1 VGRELGIAE
10 DHVHGGASPEA
21 KAERVAALAADGP
34 TVMIGDGLNDRLA
47 LDAAHVGIGLRGGME
62 AVMACC
68 QVYVAD
74 QSPRAIP
81 DLLAGARATTRLL
94 RTALWASLGYNL
106 IAVAAVLAGF
116 WGPYVCAVA
125 MPASSLLTIA
135 YLTRSRVF
143 LESRPA
149 R

>member
-1 VGRELGIAE
+1 MGQELGIDPA
-10 DHVHGGASPEA
+10 HIHGGESPEA
-21 KAERVAALAADGP
+21 KAQRVAALAADGA

-81 DLLAGARATTRLL
+81 DLFTGAKATTSLL
-94 RTALWASLGYNL
+94 GRALWASLAYNL
-106 IAVAAVLAGF
+106 IAVVAVLAGI

-125 MPASSLLTIA
+125 MPVSSVLTIL

-143 LESRPA
+143 R
-149 R
+149 